1 MGLDG
6 MIGLGS
12 LAAIRAGEANV
23 AAAAAG
29 DGDIPAVGVDSDHA
43 GVRHGAAHEC
53 CDQPCEFASRDWNLQ
68 SLLLICERV
77 GCAVVLGTGD
87 DGGFGDCIRVAAAV
101 HLRESGGAA
110 ILSVFRG
117 VAGGD
122 DVFASCNYAAD
133 ADDQS
138 VADSFRWDHAGDDD
152 VAFGATLAGGLAD
165 FGWRDWLVRHFL
177 AQALCC
183 AALDR
188 AWDQLAREAA
198 QVAGNGGIVIGDN
211 LSFFFYLT
219 YFTPYTSPVT
229 TGYLRGFCLC
239 HCVRATCIRRSSGLT
254 RVRLPVRLLRC
265 ATDCVLGCRDLRWT
279 RFARL

>member
-1 MGLDG
+1 

-23 AAAAAG
+23 AAAAG

-87 DGGFGDCIRVAAAV
+87 RGGFGDCMRVAAGIRLGEAGC
-101 HLRESGGAA
+101 SA

-117 VAGGD
+117 AA
-122 DVFASCNYAAD
+122 DVSANCNYPAD
-133 ADDQS
+133 ADDRS
-138 VADSFRWDHAGDDD
+138 VTDSFHRGHAGDDD
-152 VAFGATLAGGLAD
+152 AASRATPAGRIAD
-165 FGWRDWLVRHFL
+165 FGGRDWLVWNFL
-177 AQALCC
+177 AHTLCR

-188 AWDQLAREAA
+188 ALGSGGARGCANCG
-198 QVAGNGGIVIGDN
+198 QRRDRDWQQCFV
-211 LSFFFYLT
+211 LFFSYVFHAVHQ
-219 YFTPYTSPVT
+219 SDDERI
-229 TGYLRGFCLC
+229 LRGFLA
-239 HCVRATCIRRSSGLT
+239 CVRAGVEHLHAAA
-254 RVRLPVRLLRC
+254 V
-265 ATDCVLGCRDLRWT
+265 D
-279 RFARL
+279 